1 MTYTFT
7 TTRLEQSLN
16 ELDRMLEEQRLSMQQ
31 VRCRRSDGECAVKF
45 TVEIPDERHLE
56 LVRGLRQLEGVR
68 EVGHEKVP
76 E

>member
-16 ELDRMLEEQRLSMQQ
+16 DLDRMLEEQRLSMQQ
-31 VRCRRSDGECAVKF
+31 IRCRRSDGECAVEF
-45 TVEIPDERHLE
+45 TLEIPEERHPEVARRLH
-56 LVRGLRQLEGVR
+56 QLEGVR
-68 EVGHEKVP
+68 EVGHERVP